1 MIGDF
6 FLLKCIEGGQIMKFS
21 KQTLVLLLSI
31 VFVYILLFF
40 TFKETEIFWYLYT
53 FTLLVGMAIAI
64 IAGKF
69 NDELP
74 TWKYLILGIGYG
86 TILYAIVRLGYFIIS
101 KVDTS
106 LLKTITKFLNSYG
119 PNNIWH
125 YLLLIF
131 IIVVGEELFWRGY
144 VQQQLKKWFS
154 PIIAVI
160 ITSILF
166 AFSVAISEFMLG
178 AIVAL
183 IAGLMWGFL
192 YEWKQS
198 MPLIIVAHEV
208 FILLLFLV
216 IPLN

>member
-1 MIGDF
+1 
-6 FLLKCIEGGQIMKFS
+6 MKFS

-40 TFKETEIFWYLYT
+40 TFKETAIFWYLYT

-106 LLKTITKFLNSYG
+106 LLKTITKFLNNYG

-166 AFSVAISEFMLG
+166 AFSVAISGFMLG